1 MRGSRPLRSAL
12 AAAAAAAVL
21 SWLGP
26 AHAEERVD
34 GSTAVQ
40 LGHDGL
46 ALYQRGEWQRAFSRF
61 EEANAVMSSPVFLL
75 YMARCRR
82 NLSQLREAVALLEQ
96 LLTQD
101 IQSDAPPAWS
111 NALHD
116 AKAELEALR
125 RRVPTLR
132 VAGKHLRTASID
144 GQPIQPDLAVALNPG
159 NHIVSGSSLDGHFD
173 IKTLRLDEGEQDVV
187 VTLSFEP
194 HPPAQRPPGVLSP
207 EKRPRPDRAYR
218 NAAWITAGAALT
230 AALVGVV
237 TGLDAKARVD
247 SLRERCGDAPCP
259 KELQDDADRARLL
272 ANVSTAAFGIAG
284 ANAVFSVTFV
294 LLPQPAPASPDRR

>member
-1 MRGSRPLRSAL
+1 M
-12 AAAAAAAVL
+12 AAAAAAVL

-26 AHAEERVD
+26 AHAEPAHAEQSVD
-34 GSTAVQ
+34 GSKAVQ
-40 LGHDGL
+40 LGHEGL
-46 ALYQRGEWQRAFSRF
+46 ALYQDGEWRRAFSRF

-101 IQSDAPPAWS
+101 IRSDAPPAWN

-116 AKAELEALR
+116 ARAELEALR
-125 RRVPTLR
+125 RLVPTLL
-132 VAGKHLRTASID
+132 VAGKQLRTVTVD
-144 GQPIQPDLAVALNPG
+144 GQPIQPGLAVALNPG
-159 NHIVSGSSLDGHFD
+159 DHVVSGSSLDGHFD
-173 IKTLRLDEGEQDVV
+173 VKTLHLIEGQQDVV

-194 HPPAQRPPGVLSP
+194 PPPAQQPARLLSP
-207 EKRPRPDRAYR
+207 EKRPPAPSPDRAYR
-218 NAAWITAGAALT
+218 YAAWITGGAALT

-237 TGLDAKARVD
+237 TGLQAKSRVD
-247 SLRERCGDAPCP
+247 SLGGQCVDDRCP

-284 ANAVFSVTFV
+284 ANAAFSVTFV
-294 LLPQPAPASPDRR
+294 LLPQPSLASTDRR